1 MQTKAIEN
9 LVNAVNVA
17 ENIKQNKSLGF
28 LYSLLTSNTFL
39 KIQNIALYFNNILLG
54 VKFVFSKHWTKP
66 PNKLIDKWLLKIR
79 VLLVSVSILDRD
91 TDKNII
97 FSSAL
102 KSGFHILTT
111 AHILAKNQIL
121 LYYNIVPNM
130 LKLAVCR

>member
-54 VKFVFSKHWTKP
+54 VKFVFSKH
-66 PNKLIDKWLLKIR
+66 
-79 VLLVSVSILDRD
+79 
-91 TDKNII
+91 
-97 FSSAL
+97 
-102 KSGFHILTT
+102 
-111 AHILAKNQIL
+111 
-121 LYYNIVPNM
+121 
-130 LKLAVCR
+130 